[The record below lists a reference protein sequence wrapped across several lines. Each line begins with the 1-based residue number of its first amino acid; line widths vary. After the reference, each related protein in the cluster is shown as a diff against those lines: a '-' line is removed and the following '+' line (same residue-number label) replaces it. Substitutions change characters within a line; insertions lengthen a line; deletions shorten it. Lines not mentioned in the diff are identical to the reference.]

1 MRIRNAHGGGFEV
14 HVDNKEL
21 DNLERRLKA
30 MASAI
35 SDLDIALD
43 RLSRLAKKSAMEF
56 VALAAELEERR
67 T

>member
-1 MRIRNAHGGGFEV
+1 M
-14 HVDNKEL
+14 DNKEL

-35 SDLDIALD
+35 SDLDVALD